1 MASKNDITGDEL
13 KTKATNK
20 AYEDGWDSIFN
31 NKEKEIS
38 DIANEHPNVNQF
50 ETVSDRKK
58 AVNKIDHLKWC
69 MQGQA
74 HIDRPEYVWDV
85 IDKANQLFMSMNN
98 EQREY
103 LHDAKTALEEA
114 VIWNKADTVSIDED
128 DGYTD

>member
-74 HIDRPEYVWDV
+74 HIDRPEYVNDV
-85 IDKANQLFMSMNN
+85 IISVMKFQQHLNKEELEYVTLAEEKLLNGQEWNN
-98 EQREY
+98 
-103 LHDAKTALEEA
+103 
-114 VIWNKADTVSIDED
+114 
-128 DGYTD
+128 